1 MNIVD
6 WLTRCLDQ
14 FQAVLDFMGWP
25 PVNPPWDMATRLWC
39 LGYWPAEAA
48 HILAGIAKEGK

>member
-14 FQAVLDFMGWP
+14 FQAVLDFMDWP
-25 PVNPPWDMATRLWC
+25 PVNPKWDMAARLWC

-48 HILAGIAKEGK
+48 HILAGITREDK